1 MFTTPAPSAPT
12 LSTTTSP
19 ASPTS
24 PTRSGRLR
32 GLSYLRSYTHLHSS
46 SDRSSAGSSGH
57 IRRPSL
63 VRTRSTP
70 SANASLSSSST
81 DTAPSADL
89 PTNARHAPV
98 NGAADTPGATSGW
111 VPTVVGRSGL
121 SRVASSAEPST
132 TSATS
137 PRPASMTR
145 TRAESAAPS
154 LGVSHHGPSSGDA
167 TAETSTPHKQ
177 LPSIRFIP
185 HEDPR
190 ASRPS
195 LQFPPISRTL
205 PSEDCVIRVG
215 RYSEK
220 DNIPN
225 DLPPH
230 LPSSAPVGFKSKVV
244 SRRHCEFW
252 CKDGQWWIKDVK
264 SSSGTFLNHIRLSQP
279 GVESKPYKVGD
290 GDVVQL
296 GIDFRGGEEMIFR
309 CVKIRIECNRNWQ
322 KALNNFNKSTHKRL
336 RNLAQGV
343 KSKDSDSASTHST
356 DCSICLMSIR
366 PCQALFVAPCSHVWH
381 YKCIARIINGPT
393 YPQFMCPNCRMVN
406 DLEADV
412 SEPEDW
418 DDELD
423 EELEDQ
429 IEEKLATASIP
440 IASGTPRTL
449 ETEADGTTTPRATP
463 LILGGINNGS
473 ELIGTSMGDAR
484 IEEEDLAAGMVGV
497 SLSGDIGPPSDQEQL
512 SDTGLHTPP
521 DEDALAESIASPSA
535 NVQPVPITAAG
546 PGPSSTGTPLGE
558 SGTLPAPAPSD
569 QYALSPTPPVPG
581 PECPMTPRNNAGPF
595 VLDGAGGSSR
605 RGSSEDALTDSV
617 ENRVSNNSSSTDVA

>member
-1 MFTTPAPSAPT
+1 
-12 LSTTTSP
+12 
-19 ASPTS
+19 
-24 PTRSGRLR
+24 
-32 GLSYLRSYTHLHSS
+32 
-46 SDRSSAGSSGH
+46 
-57 IRRPSL
+57 
-63 VRTRSTP
+63 
-70 SANASLSSSST
+70 
-81 DTAPSADL
+81 
-89 PTNARHAPV
+89 
-98 NGAADTPGATSGW
+98 
-111 VPTVVGRSGL
+111 
-121 SRVASSAEPST
+121 
-132 TSATS
+132 
-137 PRPASMTR
+137 MTR
-145 TRAESAAPS
+145 NRAGSAAPS
-154 LGVSHHGPSSGDA
+154 LGVAHHGPATGDA
-167 TAETSTPHKQ
+167 MAEASTPHKQ

-185 HEDPR
+185 HDDPR

-220 DNIPN
+220 DNIPT
-225 DLPPH
+225 DLPPNV
-230 LPSSAPVGFKSKVV
+230 PSSAPVGFKSKVV

-279 GVESKPYKVGD
+279 GVESKPYKIGD

-336 RNLAQGV
+336 RNLAQGA
-343 KSKDSDSASTHST
+343 KTKDSDSASTQST

-381 YKCIARIINGPT
+381 YKCIARVINGPT

-423 EELEDQ
+423 EELEEQ
-429 IEEKLATASIP
+429 IEEKLALVEPAALPNGMGAISP
-440 IASGTPRTL
+440 EL
-449 ETEADGTTTPRATP
+449 EADGSSTPRPATMVAP
-463 LILGGINNGS
+463 ISLSADTAGS
-473 ELIGTSMGDAR
+473 SGALQSER
-484 IEEEDLAAGMVGV
+484 IEEEDLAVGIAGV
-497 SLSGDIGPPSDQEQL
+497 SLTEDHGPPSDQEHS

-521 DEDALAESIASPSA
+521 EEEPLQEASCSPSA
-535 NVQPVPITAAG
+535 NVQPLPIAT
-546 PGPSSTGTPLGE
+546 PGPISSSMGPFGENTVLATPAL
-558 SGTLPAPAPSD
+558 SN
-569 QYALSPTPPVPG
+569 QYALSPTPAVPG
-581 PECPMTPRNNAGPF
+581 PDGPMTPRNNAGPF
-595 VLDGAGGSSR
+595 VLDGAGGRNSR
-605 RGSSEDALTDSV
+605 ESHEGAVTNSVDS
-617 ENRVSNNSSSTDVA
+617 RVNNNASDESG

>member
-1 MFTTPAPSAPT
+1 
-12 LSTTTSP
+12 
-19 ASPTS
+19 
-24 PTRSGRLR
+24 
-32 GLSYLRSYTHLHSS
+32 
-46 SDRSSAGSSGH
+46 
-57 IRRPSL
+57 
-63 VRTRSTP
+63 
-70 SANASLSSSST
+70 
-81 DTAPSADL
+81 
-89 PTNARHAPV
+89 
-98 NGAADTPGATSGW
+98 
-111 VPTVVGRSGL
+111 
-121 SRVASSAEPST
+121 
-132 TSATS
+132 
-137 PRPASMTR
+137 MTR
-145 TRAESAAPS
+145 NRAESAAPS
-154 LGVSHHGPSSGDA
+154 LGVSHHGPAAGDA
-167 TAETSTPHKQ
+167 TAEGSTPNKQ

-225 DLPPH
+225 DLPPNI
-230 LPSSAPVGFKSKVV
+230 PSSAPVGFKSKVV

-336 RNLAQGV
+336 RNLAQGA
-343 KSKDSDSASTHST
+343 KSKDSDAASTHST

-381 YKCIARIINGPT
+381 YKCIARVINGPT

-423 EELEDQ
+423 EE
-429 IEEKLATASIP
+429 IEEKIEEELVLAETAALPNGAAPIIP
-440 IASGTPRTL
+440 
-449 ETEADGTTTPRATP
+449 ETEADGTSTPRPVTVVAPIGLTSDLAAP
-463 LILGGINNGS
+463 SAAPQS
-473 ELIGTSMGDAR
+473 ER
-484 IEEEDLAAGMVGV
+484 IEEEDLAVGIAGV
-497 SLSGDIGPPSDQEQL
+497 SLTEDNGPSSDQEQS
-512 SDTGLHTPP
+512 SDTGLQTPP
-521 DEDALAESIASPSA
+521 EDDPLPDAATSPSA
-535 NVQPVPITAAG
+535 NVHPLPIA
-546 PGPSSTGTPLGE
+546 S
-558 SGTLPAPAPSD
+558 PAPASSSAGTPFGENAVLAAPTPSN
-569 QYALSPTPPVPG
+569 QYALSPTPAVPG
-581 PECPMTPRNNAGPF
+581 PDCPMTPRNNVGPF
-595 VLDGAGGSSR
+595 VLDGAGGRNSPDSPN
-605 RGSSEDALTDSV
+605 GAVTDSV
-617 ENRVSNNSSSTDVA
+617 ESRVNNNASDISG

>member
-24 PTRSGRLR
+24 PTRTGRLR

-70 SANASLSSSST
+70 SANTSLSSSST
-81 DTAPSADL
+81 DTTPSADL
-89 PTNARHAPV
+89 PSHSRHAPV
-98 NGAADTPGATSGW
+98 NAAADTPGATSGW

-154 LGVSHHGPSSGDA
+154 LGVSHHGSDA
-167 TAETSTPHKQ
+167 VTEASTPHKQ

-225 DLPPH
+225 DLPPN

-336 RNLAQGV
+336 RDLAQGA
-343 KSKDSDSASTHST
+343 KSKDSDSSSLHST

-418 DDELD
+418 DDDLD
-423 EELEDQ
+423 EVLEEKF
-429 IEEKLATASIP
+429 EEKLATASNP
-440 IASGTPRTL
+440 ILNGTPRNA
-449 ETEADGTTTPRATP
+449 ETETDGTSTPRATASIQSG
-463 LILGGINNGS
+463 LTSGS
-473 ELIGTSMGDAR
+473 EALAASIGDAR
-484 IEEEDLAAGMVGV
+484 IEEEDLAAGMAGV
-497 SLSGDIGPPSDQEQL
+497 SLTADIGPPSDQEQS

-521 DEDALAESIASPSA
+521 DDDSLAESVTSPSA
-535 NVQPVPITAAG
+535 NVEPVPITVTG
-546 PGPSSTGTPLGE
+546 SSGSSASTPFGE
-558 SGTLPAPAPSD
+558 SAHLAAPAPSN
-569 QYALSPTPPVPG
+569 Q
-581 PECPMTPRNNAGPF
+581 
-595 VLDGAGGSSR
+595 
-605 RGSSEDALTDSV
+605 
-617 ENRVSNNSSSTDVA
+617 VSNSPSPDAA